1 MSLKLKISIA
11 ISVLI
16 IVCFGL
22 LFIFTAFLTKKNA
35 IDVQVERARNIVV
48 TAEGVRE
55 LMSEKWN
62 AGVYDFD
69 ELKKDVDKFLYAVP
83 VVSSM
88 RVLQKKSEELG
99 VGFKVPKISPRNK
112 DNTPNE
118 TEIKVLEELK
128 KKDSGSGNTPE
139 KVLIDDKG
147 GFIRYFKAVR
157 LSKECEWCH
166 GDPADSVK
174 YWGNDKGLDPTGV
187 RMEGWKAGEI
197 HGAFEI
203 MIPLKPI
210 YAIIKKNLLKDF
222 IVLILV
228 VILVSFLI
236 FFLNDK
242 LIFKRLD
249 QVNFALG
256 EIAKGDFRR
265 KVEDKKNYTDE
276 VGVVADSVNKMVEG
290 IKNVLMVVSD
300 SVESLAS
307 TSAELSSNSEMIA
320 AGAQEQSE
328 QTATTASAVEEV
340 SATVNEVAQN
350 AANVARSANEAKES
364 VIKGHQVVEDTKNMM
379 ESIAKT
385 VQQTAETV
393 KTLGESSEQIGQI
406 IQVINEI
413 ADQTN
418 LLALNAAIEAARA
431 GEHGRGFAVVA
442 DEVRKLAEKTV
453 KATKEIAEMVQMIQA
468 DTGGAVASM
477 SEGVELVEVGKEKAE
492 EAKVALDTI
501 KENVENVSF
510 EVENIARATDE
521 QAKATEMMASAVES
535 ISKVSSENSLA
546 AAESAQAVEMLAKL
560 ASDLQNQVNKFKVK

>member
-1 MSLKLKISIA
+1 MSLKLKISIT
-11 ISVLI
+11 ISILI
-16 IVCFGL
+16 IVCFGALFL
-22 LFIFTAFLTKKNA
+22 LTAFLSKKNA
-35 IDVQVERARNIVV
+35 IDVQVRRARNIVV

-55 LMSEKWN
+55 FMTEKWN
-62 AGVYDFD
+62 AGIYDYD
-69 ELKKDVDKFLYAVP
+69 ELKKDVNKFLFAVP
-83 VVSSM
+83 VVSSIKILKN
-88 RVLQKKSEELG
+88 VSEELG

-128 KKDSGSGNTPE
+128 KKDSGIGNTPE

-187 RMEGWKAGEI
+187 KMEGWKAGEI

-210 YAIIKKNLLKDF
+210 HAAINKNLLRDF
-222 IVLILV
+222 IVLIII
-228 VILVSFLI
+228 VILVSYLI

-242 LIFKRLD
+242 LIFKRLN

-265 KVEDKKNYTDE
+265 KVEDKNYTDE
-276 VGVVADSVNKMVEG
+276 VGVVADSVNKMVED

-340 SATVNEVAQN
+340 NATVNEVAQN

-364 VIKGHQVVEDTKNMM
+364 VIKGHQVVEETKNMM

-406 IQVINEI
+406 IQVIDEI

-453 KATKEIAEMVQMIQA
+453 KATKEIADMVQMIQA

-477 SEGVELVEVGKEKAE
+477 SEGVKQVEVGKEKAE